1 MTTQTPWPTYPST
14 AFAPG
19 PVPPQP
25 EPPARR
31 QGWGKLALVGLAAGL
46 AGSALTLGATSLM
59 TPTPVVVPTPVA
71 SAPANAALTGWAD
84 VANKVTPSVVA
95 ITVTTTQGGD
105 AGSGVIWDADGHVV
119 TNDHVVSAASTG
131 GRIRVTLS
139 NQHVYDATIVGTDPT
154 TDLAVLQITDPP
166 ADLTPIDHTRTQVAV
181 GDDVLAVGNP
191 LGLSGTVTSGIV
203 SAVDRPVATSAQSGT
218 SGQPVVTDA
227 IQTSAA
233 VNPGNSGG
241 ALVDAAGTLVGI
253 NSSIASLSQSSG
265 SQAGS
270 IGIGFAIPTNEV
282 DLIVPQL
289 ISSGVAHHAFLGVS
303 SADAT
308 VDADGATKTGAGITQ
323 VVAGGPAASV
333 LQAGD
338 VVTAIDGQTVTG
350 TESLVGRVR
359 ELPVGQDVMVSY
371 VRGGAVQSAQVMLGQ
386 APQG

>member
-1 MTTQTPWPTYPST
+1 M
-14 AFAPG
+14 
-19 PVPPQP
+19 
-25 EPPARR
+25 
-31 QGWGKLALVGLAAGL
+31 
-46 AGSALTLGATSLM
+46 
-59 TPTPVVVPTPVA
+59 
-71 SAPANAALTGWAD
+71 
-84 VANKVTPSVVA
+84 
-95 ITVTTTQGGD
+95 
-105 AGSGVIWDADGHVV
+105 
-119 TNDHVVSAASTG
+119 
-131 GRIRVTLS
+131 
-139 NQHVYDATIVGTDPT
+139 
-154 TDLAVLQITDPP
+154 
-166 ADLTPIDHTRTQVAV
+166 

-241 ALVDAAGTLVGI
+241 ALVNNAGTLIGI

-265 SQAGS
+265 GQAGS

-289 ISSGVAHHAFLGVS
+289 ISSGVAHHAYLGVS

-338 VVTAIDGQTVTG
+338 VVTAIDGQAVTG

-359 ELPVGQDVMVSY
+359 KLPVGQAVMVSY
-371 VRGGAVQSAQVMLGQ
+371 VRGGAVQSGQVVLGQ